1 MKRALIIGSEGQDGR
16 ILFDRLAREGC
27 KVFGVGRTQTR
38 SFSPLE
44 ADAPAEPHPSGA
56 EERLGRSLAL
66 QTEAHAGSDITNRAA
81 VTEVVKE
88 AEPDEIYYLAA
99 VHQSSQEQEKNEVE
113 SLQKSFD
120 VHVKGLRNVL
130 DAMVEHAKASRLF
143 YAASSYIFGNPAA
156 EMQDESTPL
165 KPTSIYGITKAAGVE
180 VCRLYRSQG
189 VFASVGILYNHESGQ
204 RPETFVAQKILNSV
218 RRIAEG
224 SDEKLEIGDLS
235 ATVDWGYAPDYVDA
249 MIRILR
255 LDSPGDFIVATGE
268 AHSVGEFVELAFAAL
283 GLDWKSH
290 VVENRTLIG
299 SPKPKLVG
307 NPTRLK
313 QMTGWR
319 PSVSFEDMVELLVRY
334 P

>member
-16 ILFDRLAREGC
+16 ILLDRLSRDGIEVRGIGRPKTRES
-27 KVFGVGRTQTR
+27 V
-38 SFSPLE
+38 
-44 ADAPAEPHPSGA
+44 
-56 EERLGRSLAL
+56 
-66 QTEAHAGSDITNRAA
+66 DIRNATA
-81 VTEVVKE
+81 VLEVVNDFQ
-88 AEPDEIYYLAA
+88 PDEVYHLAA

-130 DAMVEHAKASRLF
+130 DAMVEHAKSSRLF
-143 YAASSYIFGNPAA
+143 YAASSYIFGNPPTDV
-156 EMQDESTPL
+156 QDESTPL

-204 RPETFVAQKILNSV
+204 RPETFVAQKIMSTV
-218 RRIAEG
+218 RRISEG
-224 SDEKLEIGDLS
+224 SEEKLEIGSLS

-249 MIRILR
+249 MIRILA
-255 LDSPGDFIVATGE
+255 LDQPEDFIIATGE
-268 AHSVGEFVELAFAAL
+268 SHTVREFVELAFRSL

-290 VVENRTLIG
+290 VVENPSLIG
-299 SPKPKLVG
+299 SPKPTLVG
-307 NPTRLK
+307 NPNKLK
-313 QMTGWR
+313 QMTGWC
-319 PSVSFEDMVELLVRY
+319 PSVSFEEMVELLVRY

>member
-16 ILFDRLAREGC
+16 ILFDRLSREGLE
-27 KVFGVGRTQTR
+27 VRGIGRPKTR
-38 SFSPLE
+38 ESV
-44 ADAPAEPHPSGA
+44 
-56 EERLGRSLAL
+56 
-66 QTEAHAGSDITNRAA
+66 DIRNATA
-81 VTEVVKE
+81 VLEVVNDFQ
-88 AEPDEIYYLAA
+88 PDEVYHLAA

-113 SLQKSFD
+113 SLKKSFD

-130 DAMVEHAKASRLF
+130 DAMVEHAKSSRLF
-143 YAASSYIFGNPAA
+143 YAASSYIFGNPPTDV
-156 EMQDESTPL
+156 QDESTPL

-204 RPETFVAQKILNSV
+204 RPETFVAQKIMSTV
-218 RRIAEG
+218 RRISEG
-224 SDEKLEIGDLS
+224 SEEKLEIGSLS

-249 MIRILR
+249 MIRILA
-255 LDSPGDFIVATGE
+255 LDQPEDFIIATGE
-268 AHSVGEFVELAFAAL
+268 SHTVREFVELAFRSL

-290 VVENRTLIG
+290 VVENPSLIG
-299 SPKPKLVG
+299 SPKPTLVG
-307 NPTRLK
+307 NPAKLK

-319 PSVSFEDMVELLVRY
+319 PSVSFEEMVELLVRY

>member
-16 ILFDRLAREGC
+16 ILLDRLSRDGIEVRGIGRPKTRES
-27 KVFGVGRTQTR
+27 V
-38 SFSPLE
+38 
-44 ADAPAEPHPSGA
+44 
-56 EERLGRSLAL
+56 
-66 QTEAHAGSDITNRAA
+66 DIRNATA
-81 VTEVVKE
+81 VLEVVNDFQ
-88 AEPDEIYYLAA
+88 PDEVYHLAA

-130 DAMVEHAKASRLF
+130 DAMVEHAKSSRLF
-143 YAASSYIFGNPAA
+143 YAASSYIFGNPPTDV
-156 EMQDESTPL
+156 QDESTPL

-204 RPETFVAQKILNSV
+204 RPETFVAQKIMSTV
-218 RRIAEG
+218 RRISEG
-224 SDEKLEIGDLS
+224 SEEKLEIGSLS

-249 MIRILR
+249 MIRILA
-255 LDSPGDFIVATGE
+255 LDQPEDFIIATGE
-268 AHSVGEFVELAFAAL
+268 SHTVREFVELAFRSL

-290 VVENRTLIG
+290 VVENPSLIG
-299 SPKPKLVG
+299 SPKPTLVG
-307 NPTRLK
+307 NPAKLK

-319 PSVSFEDMVELLVRY
+319 PSVSFEEMVELLVRY